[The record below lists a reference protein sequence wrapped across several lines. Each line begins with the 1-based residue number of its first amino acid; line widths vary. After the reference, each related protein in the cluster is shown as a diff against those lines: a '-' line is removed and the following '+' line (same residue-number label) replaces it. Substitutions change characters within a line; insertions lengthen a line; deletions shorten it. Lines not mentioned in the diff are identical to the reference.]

1 MIAGNKPFRDHREI
15 KSQDVLQKLVG
26 VFESKGWLNQTLR
39 IRHRD
44 KRYRIFCSRKKF
56 LAYRINDNSHV
67 PHGFPGWPVCIIT
80 IDQIIDD
87 SEMSQFPSTEPSAR
101 DWLRCIND
109 SDFELI

>member
-1 MIAGNKPFRDHREI
+1 MAEKTRLHNNAEGHSK
-15 KSQDVLQKLVG
+15 DVLTKIVG
-26 VFESKGWLNQTLR
+26 VFEERGWLNGTIR
-39 IRHRD
+39 IRHR
-44 KRYRIFCSRKKF
+44 KGRYRIFCSEKKF

-109 SDFELI
+109 SDFDLI